1 MQTKIEIGAQVEIL
15 DLPVGFKNRKLKGR
29 IGIINSEKEYNGIYF
44 YSVLVAKLPGERSVH
59 TVDNLTAKKLK
70 LV

>member
-1 MQTKIEIGAQVEIL
+1 MHRDIAEIL
-15 DLPVGFKNRKLKGR
+15 V
-29 IGIINSEKEYNGIYF
+29 SEKEYNGIYC